1 MLACGGRMKRI
12 AALTERA
19 GIVRILGHL
28 GVATGGATDAP
39 LARRSLM
46 SWDGELG
53 SRGVVL

>member
-1 MLACGGRMKRI
+1 VLACGGRMRMI

-19 GIVRILGHL
+19 GIMRILEHL
-28 GVATGGATDAP
+28 GVSTGGATDTP

>member
-1 MLACGGRMKRI
+1 MKRF

-28 GVATGGATDAP
+28 GVSTAGATDAP

-53 SRGVVL
+53 SSGVVL

>member
-1 MLACGGRMKRI
+1 MRMI

-19 GIVRILGHL
+19 GIMRILEHL
-28 GVATGGATDAP
+28 GVSTGGATDTP